1 MIRLEKV
8 YKRYADGFQALTDI
22 NLDLEAGKIH
32 VFIGPSGCGKSTTMK
47 LINRLITPSEGK
59 IFIDGEDITGVNPV
73 QLRRKIGYVIQN
85 IGLFPHM
92 TISENVAVVPRLLK
106 WDEDKI
112 QNKVNELLS
121 LVNLPPE
128 TYKNRYPG
136 ELSGGQQQRVGVIR
150 ALAAEPDIILMDE
163 PFSALD
169 PISREQLQDELTNLQ
184 ENIQKTIIF
193 VTHDMDEA
201 IKIADNIVLMKA
213 GEVVQVGTPEQIL
226 RHPAN
231 DFVKEFIG
239 KKRLVEH
246 RENPFLNSFDAEGVP
261 SVKDV
266 MIDKP
271 VTASPSRGLASSL
284 NLMEQ
289 RRVDSLIIV
298 DKNRK
303 LLGYAPIL
311 NVLSE
316 ISDETKVL
324 ADVMQSFKFAVKP
337 DDPFTVALEFMGQNN
352 APYVPVVNDANV
364 LVGAVTR
371 GSIVR
376 LMSEVYPVAE
386 EVL

>member
-1 MIRLEKV
+1 MIRFEKV
-8 YKRYADGFQALTDI
+8 YKRYADGFQALKDI

-47 LINRLITPSEGK
+47 HINRLITPTEGK
-59 IFIDGEDITGVNPV
+59 VFIDGEDITAVNPV

-92 TISENVAVVPRLLK
+92 TIAENVAVVPRLLK
-106 WDEDKI
+106 WDEIKI

-128 TYKNRYPG
+128 TYRNRFPG

-184 ENIQKTIIF
+184 ENIQKTIVF

-213 GEVVQVGTPEQIL
+213 GEVIQVGTPEQIL

-246 RENPFLNSFDAEGVP
+246 RENTMFTNFDEGVP
-261 SVKDV
+261 SVREV

-271 VTASPSRGLASSL
+271 VTAAPQRGLASSL

-289 RRVDSLIIV
+289 RRVDSLIVV
-298 DKNRK
+298 DKHRK

-311 NVLSE
+311 NVLGH

-324 ADVMQSFKFAVKP
+324 ADVMQSFTFSVKP
-337 DDPFTVALEFMGQNN
+337 EDPFTAALEYMGQNN
-352 APYVPVVNDANV
+352 APYVPVVNEENI

-376 LMSEVYPVAE
+376 LMSEVYPVIE